1 MAKDFN
7 IKLNKQTID
16 CDITPFAQKKLSIY
30 ISRQTTKYDM
40 VISTIPNGGLS
51 LGYGN
56 SVIEIL
62 ADASLSEARYIEAKD
77 QIEIG
82 VAVQDVLNET
92 ASPDTSGLAIASSIE
107 DVNMRRYRKLS
118 EMDDNTIATYD
129 DMSLD
134 DIDYIL
140 V

>member
-1 MAKDFN
+1 MAKDFD

-16 CDITPFAQKKLSIY
+16 CDITPFAQKKFSIY
-30 ISRQTTKYDM
+30 INRQTMKCDM
-40 VISTIPNGGLS
+40 TISTIPNGGLL

-56 SVIEIL
+56 SIIEI
-62 ADASLSEARYIEAKD
+62 AANTSLSEAKYIEAKD
-77 QIEIG
+77 QVEIG
-82 VAVQDVLNET
+82 VAVQDVLNKT
-92 ASPDTSGLAIASSIE
+92 VSPDTSELVIISSVE

-118 EMDDNTIATYD
+118 EMDDSTIATYD

-134 DIDYIL
+134 NIDYIL

>member
-7 IKLNKQTID
+7 INLSKQTID
-16 CDITPFAQKKLSIY
+16 CDITPFAQKKFSIY
-30 ISRQTTKYDM
+30 INRQTTKCDM
-40 VISTIPNGGLS
+40 TISTIPNGGLL

-56 SVIEIL
+56 SIIEIV
-62 ADASLSEARYIEAKD
+62 ANTSLSEAKYIEVKD
-77 QIEIG
+77 QVEIG
-82 VAVQDVLNET
+82 VAVQDVLNKT
-92 ASPDTSGLAIASSIE
+92 ALPDISGMIITSSVE

-134 DIDYIL
+134 NIDYIL